1 MAIRKIVLVYKDLIQ
16 GNVTEMPPYA
26 LEPPDEIPSK
36 NSHDTDGS
44 RASRLRNDSYLGA
57 IHKENLL
64 VRAGSQVVVLLVSL
78 TLGDMGCLA
87 ESLSTFYDTCCQC
100 VFT

>member
-1 MAIRKIVLVYKDLIQ
+1 MVYKDLIQ

-44 RASRLRNDSYLGA
+44 KAGRLRNDSYLGA

-64 VRAGSQVVVLLVSL
+64 VRAGIQVKILLV
-78 TLGDMGCLA
+78 
-87 ESLSTFYDTCCQC
+87 
-100 VFT
+100 